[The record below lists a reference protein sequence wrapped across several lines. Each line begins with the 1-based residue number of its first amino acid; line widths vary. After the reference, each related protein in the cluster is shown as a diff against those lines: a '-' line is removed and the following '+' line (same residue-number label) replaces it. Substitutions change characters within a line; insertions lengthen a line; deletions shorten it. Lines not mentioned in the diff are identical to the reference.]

1 MSISAYQ
8 LGVAQQHLS
17 VSKSDTTNIVS
28 PIRRLY
34 VGTGG
39 NINIADLEN
48 NSVIYKN
55 VPSSAVIDMNIL
67 RVNETD
73 TTAADFVGLI

>member
-1 MSISAYQ
+1 
-8 LGVAQQHLS
+8 
-17 VSKSDTTNIVS
+17 
-28 PIRRLY
+28 LY